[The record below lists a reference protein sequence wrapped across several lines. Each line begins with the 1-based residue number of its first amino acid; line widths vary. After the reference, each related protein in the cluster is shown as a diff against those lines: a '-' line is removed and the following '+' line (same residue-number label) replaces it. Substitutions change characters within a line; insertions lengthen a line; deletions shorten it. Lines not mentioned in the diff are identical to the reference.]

1 MVRMPKSRLLLH
13 WKELLELRLI
23 HYQISMY
30 FFRLMGMATLWWSW
44 SQYTLSEAS
53 EDIGEVIQAIAQEL
67 PSLRYTSV
75 QLAEDLHGFKG
86 DFLLAVVYLYI
97 GGRNFWQVAAC
108 RVNGTVAEAQAK

>member
-1 MVRMPKSRLLLH
+1 
-13 WKELLELRLI
+13 
-23 HYQISMY
+23 
-30 FFRLMGMATLWWSW
+30 MGMATLWWSW

-67 PSLRYTSV
+67 PSLRYTGV

-86 DFLLAVVYLYI
+86 AFLLAVVYLYI

-108 RVNGTVAEAQAK
+108 RVNGAKVPNAKWDFI